1 MKVVMIHQP
10 HFLPWLG
17 YFNKLLNV
25 DHFVIL
31 DDVQYRPR
39 YYQNR
44 TKILHP
50 SGTKLWLSVPVSAD
64 RKTMIK
70 DAEIAKTKWK
80 RKILKTIRYSY
91 GKSEYFHESWEDLES
106 CLMANEKS
114 LLSLNIKT
122 LKIVTEMLTN
132 QELSFSLSSSYKIT
146 PQNPTDRLIKLC
158 KSVGATHYLFGEGNG
173 INYHDPKKF
182 HDNNIKVIQ
191 QSFNANHPVYAQQ
204 LAGFVFG
211 LSILDTLFNIGRKN
225 TRLLTKTAW
234 TINEGE
240 KYES

>member
-1 MKVVMIHQP
+1 
-10 HFLPWLG
+10 
-17 YFNKLLNV
+17 
-25 DHFVIL
+25 
-31 DDVQYRPR
+31 
-39 YYQNR
+39 
-44 TKILHP
+44 
-50 SGTKLWLSVPVSAD
+50 
-64 RKTMIK
+64 MIK

-91 GKSEYFHESWEDLES
+91 GKSKYFHESWEDLES

-122 LKIVTEMLTN
+122 LKLITEMLTN

-173 INYHDPKKF
+173 INYHDPEKF
-182 HDNNIKVIQ
+182 YDNNIKVIQ

-234 TINEGE
+234 TIIDNNEVIFTSGQYLKCAIKNNNIVEIFSKYYSSAWEHAHKLIENGKIVDTE
-240 KYES
+240 KIEEII